1 MSTSDDTAPS
11 PVEQLVSDALDLLER
26 EGPQALEA
34 FLAQHSER
42 AAAVRKRLRWLVD
55 TGLADTASAGR
66 AAPQRLGDFELCDAL
81 GQGGMG
87 VVYRAQQLSLGREV
101 ALKLVRP
108 EQLLF
113 PGQRERF
120 RREVAVIASLAHPGI
135 VPIYAVGEELGT
147 PYFAME
153 RIRGAS
159 LSAVLEALESTPPAE
174 RTGANL
180 VAALERLG
188 ADPREPTSALYDGDW
203 PTVCARIVREAAEAL
218 EHAHRRGVVHRD
230 VKPSN
235 LMVTRGGRVLWVD
248 FGLASDIDSQVAPAH
263 QRLTR
268 TGLRVGTL
276 AYMSPEQMR
285 GDRRVDPRTDV
296 FALGVTLYELLAGRL
311 PFDESAQVRR
321 TEGAGFG
328 VPRDLRRLDARI
340 SRDLETI
347 VQTAT
352 ALNPS
357 ERYASAADF
366 ARDLG
371 AVLEGRAIEAR
382 AASPMRLA
390 ALWVRRHPGWALAG
404 ALALAAPSLLAW
416 RENRARNVISEKN
429 AAIERSAAELATA
442 LEQVTKQRDATE
454 LERARA
460 EQALER
466 AHEAVDRMLSRVG
479 GEALVDTPR
488 SEPVR
493 RALLED
499 ALELQERLL
508 AEPVET
514 RGQRARHA
522 QTLHRSAAIRAEMG
536 ELDAAMEL
544 LRRQA
549 EALDGLLAEQSN
561 ASLELQRA
569 ICEYRQGEVVKLKGD
584 LAAAREQLG
593 RALERFDALEG
604 EGELLVRSRSRARVE
619 LADVLTRMNV
629 GEGREELLRRA
640 ADELEPLAAA
650 PHSAWELRFDLARA
664 LHGLGA
670 TPHSLVGNVSTVRDP
685 RADQL
690 WLERAIELLVELLR
704 ERPGHPMASQRAAQ
718 ARVDLAL
725 RLMQMRDLAGASRQ
739 YESAI
744 ELFEALVRDFP
755 SRPMHADG
763 LGSALYNCS
772 LLAAMQGQSE
782 QRVAHTRR
790 AIAVY
795 DELAQRATLTA
806 WQQRSW
812 ALAWAQ
818 LGDCVGATPEGRAA
832 LERALELGDP
842 LLENDRDGSLRR
854 ALAWMASRL
863 AGVRLELGDPAAA
876 ARAAEQLVDYAPRAL
891 DKAYAAS
898 WFVQC
903 ASAEGVD
910 SADSRAWRERAL
922 ELLEQLAAE
931 PKLDAPT
938 QEHLR
943 LQVFEALA
951 DDPRYSKLVEALS
964 SER

>member
-1 MSTSDDTAPS
+1 MSTSDETAPS
-11 PVEQLVSDALDLLER
+11 PVEQLVSEALDLLER

-34 FLAQHSER
+34 LLAQHPER
-42 AAAVRKRLRWLVD
+42 ATAVRRRLRWLVD
-55 TGLADTASAGR
+55 TGLADTASSGR
-66 AAPQRLGDFELCDAL
+66 ATPQRLGDFELSDAL

-87 VVYRAQQLSLGREV
+87 VVYRARQLSLDREV

-159 LSAVLEALESTPPAE
+159 LSAVLDVLESTPASE
-174 RTGANL
+174 RSGAHL
-180 VAALERLG
+180 VSALEQLG
-188 ADPREPTSALYDGDW
+188 ADPREPTSSLYDGDW
-203 PTVCARIVREAAEAL
+203 PAVCTRIAREAAEAL

-248 FGLASDIDSQVAPAH
+248 FGLASDIDSQVAPAQ

-276 AYMSPEQMR
+276 AYMSPEQLR
-285 GDRRVDPRTDV
+285 GERRVDPRTDV
-296 FALGVTLYELLAGRL
+296 FALGVTLYELLAGKL

-328 VPRDLRRLDARI
+328 VPRDLRRIDSRI
-340 SRDLETI
+340 SRELETV

-352 ALNPS
+352 ALDPK

-382 AASPMRLA
+382 AASPLRLA

-416 RENRARNVISEKN
+416 REHRARNVIADKN
-429 AAIERSAAELATA
+429 EAIERSAEELASA

-460 EQALER
+460 QDALEH

-514 RGQRARHA
+514 RSQRARHA

-536 ELDAAMEL
+536 EFGAALELLARQALELDA
-544 LRRQA
+544 
-549 EALDGLLAEQSN
+549 LLAEAPN
-561 ASLELQRA
+561 DALALQRA
-569 ICEYRQGEVVKLKGD
+569 ICEYRQGEVLKLQGD
-584 LAAAREQLG
+584 LTAARE
-593 RALERFDALEG
+593 ALEDALRRFEALAG
-604 EGELLVRSRSRARVE
+604 AGELLARSRSRARVE
-619 LADVLTRMNV
+619 LADVLART
-629 GEGREELLRRA
+629 GLAEGREELLRSA
-640 ADELEPLAAA
+640 VAELEPLAAA
-650 PHSAWELRFDLARA
+650 QGAAWELRFDLVRA

-670 TPHSLVGNVSTVRDP
+670 TPHELVGDISTVRDP
-685 RADQL
+685 RADKL
-690 WLERAIELLVELLR
+690 WLERAIALLAELAR
-704 ERPGHPMASQRAAQ
+704 ERPGHPMASQREAQ
-718 ARVDLAL
+718 ARADLAL
-725 RLMQMRDLAGASRQ
+725 RLMQLRDLDGAARE
-739 YESAI
+739 YDSAI

-763 LGSALYNCS
+763 LGSALYNRS
-772 LLAAMQGQSE
+772 LIATMQQEPGRRLE
-782 QRVAHTRR
+782 HLRR
-790 AIAVY
+790 AAEVY
-795 DELAQRATLTA
+795 DGLEKRAALSS
-806 WQQRSW
+806 WQQRSR
-812 ALAWAQ
+812 ALVWMQMGAG
-818 LGDCVGATPEGRAA
+818 LGPTDEGAAA
-832 LERALELGDP
+832 FERALELGTP
-842 LLENDRDGSLRR
+842 LLERDRDGSLRR
-854 ALAWMASRL
+854 ALAWAAANL
-863 AGVRLELGDPAAA
+863 GDARLELGDPQAG
-876 ARAAEQLVDYAPRAL
+876 ARAAERLVELAPRAY
-891 DKAYAAS
+891 DRAYAAS
-898 WFVQC
+898 LFLRCSLHSGVESE
-903 ASAEGVD
+903 SAEG
-910 SADSRAWRERAL
+910 WRERS
-922 ELLEQLAAE
+922 LEQLERLVDE
-931 PKLDAPT
+931 PQIDSQT
-938 QEHLR
+938 REHLR
-943 LQVFEALA
+943 DGVFDALA
-951 DDPRYSKLVEALS
+951 DEPRYTRAVDALNAK
-964 SER
+964 R